1 MRRPPRFA
9 MEAALIGV
17 TAVWGLTFPLVKC
30 AVEPCASIRGGLGL
44 DHATPV
50 DPFLF
55 LAIRF
60 AIAALALFAV
70 GARLPR
76 GMVAPAAGLGLAL
89 FGGYAFQTLGLQ
101 KTSASNVAFV
111 TGLYVLMVPLLAAAV
126 TRRTPAA
133 TTVVGAIAATAGL
146 FLMASPAGLTLG
158 PGEILVLGCAA
169 SFAVHV
175 FATGQVASRV
185 DPMDF
190 VLIQSIVAA
199 VLSLA
204 AAGARGAVAMPRDGS
219 IWIALIVTGLLASAL
234 AFVLQT
240 RAQRHIPASRTAVIL
255 TAESVFGGLFG
266 FLMLGERLGLRGT
279 AGAALIVAGILIAEA
294 LAPAR
299 EPA

>member
-1 MRRPPRFA
+1 

-30 AVEPCASIRGGLGL
+30 SVERCASIRGGLGL
-44 DHATPV
+44 DRATPV

-55 LAIRF
+55 LGLRF
-60 AIAALALFAV
+60 GIAALVLAAF
-70 GARLPR
+70 GARIPR
-76 GMVAPAAGLGLAL
+76 GMVRPAIGLGLAL

-126 TRRTPAA
+126 ARSNPGLLTVTGAA
-133 TTVVGAIAATAGL
+133 IATAGL
-146 FLMASPAGLTLG
+146 FLMASPTGLTLG

-175 FATGQVASRV
+175 FATGQVARRV
-185 DPMDF
+185 DPLDF
-190 VLIQSIVAA
+190 VLVQTIVASA
-199 VLSLA
+199 GSLV
-204 AAGARGAVAMPRDGS
+204 AAGLRSGLTVPRAGS
-219 IWIALIVTGLLASAL
+219 IWISLVLTGVLASAL

-279 AGAALIVAGILIAEA
+279 LGAALIVAGILIAEVLGA
-294 LAPAR
+294 AR
-299 EPA
+299 EPAVPPA